1 MNAFLQKVLFYMQL
15 NKRKFERRTYMVK
28 STNGV
33 DLYHSLFGTEIHDP
47 RVMFEMLTVNIF
59 QPGLNW
65 RVAASKLPVFDKV
78 FKHFEVAEIA
88 KFDEMD
94 LEALEENPDMIRN
107 PRKIRAVVQ
116 DARAT
121 LNLSPEFKDL
131 ADYLWSFKPKDNLVE
146 GALVQDSSTLGAL
159 VARDMKKR
167 GFTFV
172 GPTTIELLLVGTG
185 VLKHINP

>member
-1 MNAFLQKVLFYMQL
+1 
-15 NKRKFERRTYMVK
+15 
-28 STNGV
+28 
-33 DLYHSLFGTEIHDP
+33 
-47 RVMFEMLTVNIF
+47 
-59 QPGLNW
+59 
-65 RVAASKLPVFDKV
+65 V